1 VIGFE
6 VARPASH
13 HVKKTLPPTL
23 SGFPG
28 EAEIRYFV
36 KVTVNRK
43 SFFKENPRAFA
54 PFNFFPIEPPRP
66 RPTGS
71 EIFARQKHQFKV
83 FDEPEP
89 IGGKSK
95 LKELFSRK
103 GSDALAAAGEP
114 PFVSV
119 DIRLPQPAI
128 LTCNSDIPLRIVLQK
143 LNASQDNIHLS
154 SLEIALIGV
163 TKIRA
168 HDFVRRERNSWV
180 IMSRSNIG
188 LLVGLGT
195 ESSDQEIVIDDSFW
209 RGLTLPN
216 TVAPTFDTCNITR
229 TYELDVRIGLTYSG
243 HAPPTASTKVRLL
256 HKAAPKRIV
265 REKTNRRVH
274 LPCMQISDTKLT
286 SLSLP
291 ISLNS
296 SSSPSASTSK
306 SSPASPRPPKSSHVW
321 PQPKPPTPAK
331 RPSPPP
337 AAAAAVTPTTNAL
350 TANPCRRQQ
359 HRPQQQQP
367 PPPPPAQPSRTSSKW
382 KPVGTRASG

>member
-71 EIFARQKHQFKV
+71 EIFARQKHQFKA

-89 IGGKSK
+89 AGGKSK

-103 GSDALAAAGEP
+103 GSDATATAGEP

-128 LTCNSDIPLRIVLQK
+128 LTCNSDIPLRIIIQK
-143 LNASQDNIHLS
+143 ISASPEPIHLS
-154 SLEIALIGV
+154 SLQIALIGI

-168 HDFVRRERNSWV
+168 HDFVRRESNSWV
-180 IMSRSNIG
+180 IMSKSNMG
-188 LLVGLGT
+188 LLVGTGT
-195 ESSDQEIVIDDSFW
+195 ESSDQEIIIDNSLW

-243 HAPPTASTKVRLL
+243 HVPAASVKVRLL
-256 HKAAPKRIV
+256 QKANLLIIVGQNMHLRDRYAPK
-265 REKTNRRVH
+265 H
-274 LPCMQISDTKLT
+274 L
-286 SLSLP
+286 LSKADFDSFSFL
-291 ISLNS
+291 
-296 SSSPSASTSK
+296 AST
-306 SSPASPRPPKSSHVW
+306 
-321 PQPKPPTPAK
+321 
-331 RPSPPP
+331 
-337 AAAAAVTPTTNAL
+337 
-350 TANPCRRQQ
+350 RR
-359 HRPQQQQP
+359 P
-367 PPPPPAQPSRTSSKW
+367 PPPPRRPSLLRHRPARRSPRAHVRRRTHQSRRQSAHH
-382 KPVGTRASG
+382 RHQQ